1 MTCSYF
7 SIKGNVS
14 CDWLVERNC
23 ILWLF
28 SIGVMLCDGL
38 DVKMKV
44 LLKMTLEGKLFYNQI
59 KDSLQYNLQ
68 WLSLDH
74 HLTSFSIKKKKK
86 TDLTNFV
93 ERAVERRYNSRWV
106 WNPWKRNKEWGATL
120 SYSPLSGGTPETEW
134 PVSNN
139 IMARKLLNWFL
150 LLLHVLS
157 FYLQITI
164 IACEIRNFWWSR
176 WPWRTGTTA

>member
-68 WLSLDH
+68 
-74 HLTSFSIKKKKK
+74 
-86 TDLTNFV
+86 
-93 ERAVERRYNSRWV
+93 
-106 WNPWKRNKEWGATL
+106 
-120 SYSPLSGGTPETEW
+120 
-134 PVSNN
+134 
-139 IMARKLLNWFL
+139 
-150 LLLHVLS
+150 
-157 FYLQITI
+157 
-164 IACEIRNFWWSR
+164 
-176 WPWRTGTTA
+176 